1 MSRRADKKDKAKTVG
16 ADSRDDLTTFD
27 TTRARIPEYDPSGDK
42 YCPSAQ
48 TAQYKRR
55 QREVQRRVRQD
66 QLSKTA
72 PGRQQQ
78 GRAKTPR
85 RLEPVTEPTTGRVRT
100 PERSTRQQRSLPAVD
115 LPRTNFTLSTLSGGI
130 TYGGAPPSI
139 ISPGDTLPNTERLRP
154 LTGETSTALRRS
166 PRTPPPVPE
175 EEPAALE

>member
-27 TTRARIPEYDPSGDK
+27 TTRARIPDYDPSGDK
-42 YCPSAQ
+42 YCPSAH

-100 PERSTRQQRSLPAVD
+100 PERQTRQRSLPAVD

-130 TYGGAPPSI
+130 TYGGAPPI
-139 ISPGDTLPNTERLRP
+139 ISPVIHYQILNG
-154 LTGETSTALRRS
+154 
-166 PRTPPPVPE
+166 
-175 EEPAALE
+175 

>member
-27 TTRARIPEYDPSGDK
+27 TTRARIPDYDPSGDK
-42 YCPSAQ
+42 YCPSAH
-48 TAQYKRR
+48 TTQYRRR

-85 RLEPVTEPTTGRVRT
+85 RLEPVTEPTTGPRPHARAADKAAAVPAGRGFAAD
-100 PERSTRQQRSLPAVD
+100 ELYAVD
-115 LPRTNFTLSTLSGGI
+115 AYRAASPTAAPHLLFLRVIHYRT
-130 TYGGAPPSI
+130 
-139 ISPGDTLPNTERLRP
+139 
-154 LTGETSTALRRS
+154 RS
-166 PRTPPPVPE
+166 
-175 EEPAALE
+175 AYDL

>member
-27 TTRARIPEYDPSGDK
+27 TTRARIPDYDPSGDK

-100 PERSTRQQRSLPAVD
+100 P
-115 LPRTNFTLSTLSGGI
+115 
-130 TYGGAPPSI
+130 
-139 ISPGDTLPNTERLRP
+139 
-154 LTGETSTALRRS
+154 
-166 PRTPPPVPE
+166 
-175 EEPAALE
+175 

>member
-1 MSRRADKKDKAKTVG
+1 MSRRGGKKADDRAKTVG

-48 TAQYKRR
+48 TAQYRRR

-78 GRAKTPR
+78 GRGSKLSEA
-85 RLEPVTEPTTGRVRT
+85 
-100 PERSTRQQRSLPAVD
+100 ERD
-115 LPRTNFTLSTLSGGI
+115 M
-130 TYGGAPPSI
+130 
-139 ISPGDTLPNTERLRP
+139 
-154 LTGETSTALRRS
+154 
-166 PRTPPPVPE
+166 
-175 EEPAALE
+175 